1 MLTWMIY
8 AVVVAGFLAVGGLAL
23 ERIFDAAGWPRRFA
37 WLAVLTLTVMVP
49 LSATPPNPA
58 DRVESRATGN
68 ATGASETVPVAA
80 TSPRSQGTG
89 ESNPARADRSAF
101 LVWSITSLLAFTA
114 LCVVIVV
121 SAAAR
126 RRWERRRVGTDRV
139 YVSRGFGPALV
150 GFLRPAVVIP
160 RWVLS
165 LDARTLAT
173 VVRHEREHARVGDHL
188 LLLYSGLVAVAF
200 PWSPAVWW
208 MCSRLRSAVEI
219 DCDRRVISSGI
230 PAAEYGSLLLG
241 IGAGRPGRQMFAL
254 TLADSGSLLER
265 RLKAMSTARKA
276 VRMPG
281 AILLCAMALATVV
294 AACQISAPTE
304 IGQAVEEVLA
314 TRPDGPESAATGLPA
329 PEETGTRA
337 KPLARQDGSIVVR
350 GINRSPYFAL
360 GAGFVAADPLV
371 LLDGSVVEGGLG
383 TLVTMM
389 DTLDFSFGALMPG
402 PVAAAEYGDRA
413 RGGAVIMQTRGS
425 WWRPVAGRLLPALR
439 YPKRSEEPGGRR
451 ERATREEGDEGPRV
465 VIQGIGKESA
475 RLTLPADIAARNP
488 GAVVDGRVI
497 KGGLSA
503 LLTMVDTLEFE
514 TVGFFGFPARVVIET
529 KQEVD

>member
-1 MLTWMIY
+1 MLTWMAY
-8 AVVVAGFLAVGGLAL
+8 AAAVAGLLAAGGLAL
-23 ERIFDAAGWPRRFA
+23 ERVSEATGWPRRFGWLVA
-37 WLAVLTLTVMVP
+37 LALAVIVP
-49 LSATPPNPA
+49 LSSTPAGQTERMEEGAIPDVAGTFATVPEATAPPQGQ
-58 DRVESRATGN
+58 RA
-68 ATGASETVPVAA
+68 GASDPT
-80 TSPRSQGTG
+80 
-89 ESNPARADRSAF
+89 RADRSAF
-101 LVWSITSLLAFTA
+101 VVWGVTSLLTFTMLA
-114 LCVVIVV
+114 AVLIV
-121 SAAAR
+121 SAGAR
-126 RRWERRRVGTDRV
+126 RRWQRQKIGTDDV

-150 GFLRPAVVIP
+150 GMLRPVVVIP

-165 LDARTLAT
+165 LDTRTLAT

-188 LLLYSGLVAVAF
+188 LLLYSGIVAAVF

-208 MCSRLRSAVEI
+208 MCSRLRRAVEI
-219 DCDRRVISSGI
+219 DCDRRVLASGV
-230 PAAEYGSLLLG
+230 PAAEYGRLLLG
-241 IGAGRPGRQMFAL
+241 IGARRPGRNLFAL
-254 TLADSGSLLER
+254 ALADSGSLLER
-265 RLKAMSTARKA
+265 RLKAMSNEREN
-276 VRMPG
+276 VRFPG

-294 AACQISAPTE
+294 AACEVSAPTD

-314 TRPDGPESAATGLPA
+314 THRDAPESAATGLPA
-329 PEETGTRA
+329 PEGIGSPA
-337 KPLARQDGSIVVR
+337 KPLVSQDGSIVVR
-350 GINRSPYFAL
+350 GINQSPYFAL

-439 YPKRSEEPGGRR
+439 YPKRSEEPAGRR
-451 ERATREEGDEGPRV
+451 ERATREEEDEGPRV

-475 RLTLPADIAARNP
+475 RLTLRSDVAARNP

-497 KGGLSA
+497 KGGLNA

-514 TVGFFGFPARVVIET
+514 TVGFFGFPAKVVIET
-529 KQEVD
+529 KQEAD